1 MNRCGLSRFASI
13 LLFIALTAQLAAGV
27 GVPAST
33 FRARLPEHARLGIMA
48 VAFIVA
54 VRDREAG
61 VAPYSRKSLKKQT
74 RRTLL
79 EFAGRK
85 QPGRHFV
92 VYLNGEIRM
101 ATVVVNQGESIES
114 ALRRFKRK
122 VMSEEIIKDA
132 KKHAF
137 FMSRGQKAKLKSALA
152 RKRNKRK
159 VRPMRPR
166 S

>member
-1 MNRCGLSRFASI
+1 MV
-13 LLFIALTAQLAAGV
+13 AG
-27 GVPAST
+27 
-33 FRARLPEHARLGIMA
+33 RR
-48 VAFIVA
+48 
-54 VRDREAG
+54 
-61 VAPYSRKSLKKQT
+61 T
-74 RRTLL
+74 RRVRVSSVF
-79 EFAGRK
+79 ER
-85 QPGRHFV
+85 RNV
-92 VYLNGEIRM
+92 M

-159 VRPMRPR
+159 SRPMRPR